1 MCFFSSHVGCGQRP
15 CYDVVEERARGKKRK
30 REEEQE
36 EEEQEEHLVHWGFE
50 WGVCREL
57 CAGSVWVLVASC
69 SSTNPIMHSR
79 QHQRLLLL
87 LLLLSP
93 PN

>member
-1 MCFFSSHVGCGQRP
+1 
-15 CYDVVEERARGKKRK
+15 
-30 REEEQE
+30 
-36 EEEQEEHLVHWGFE
+36 LVHWGFE